1 MVLKNTTGTESPS
14 PTIGMKILTATNASK
29 ILGRAVVFVHF
40 CNPNLDSLGEL
51 SIRNLFLLTCLN
63 PFFFFIFPNCQ

>member
-14 PTIGMKILTATNASK
+14 PTIGMKILTATNAPK

-51 SIRNLFLLTCLN
+51 SIRNLLTYLN
-63 PFFFFIFPNCQ
+63 PFFFSPNCQ